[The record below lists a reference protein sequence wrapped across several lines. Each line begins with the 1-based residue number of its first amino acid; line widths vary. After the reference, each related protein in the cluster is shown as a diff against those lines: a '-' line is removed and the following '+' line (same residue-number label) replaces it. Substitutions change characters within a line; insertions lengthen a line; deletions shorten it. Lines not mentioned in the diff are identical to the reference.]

1 MGLTSRTIHFR
12 AGVLRIQYWLRCSHN
27 LRIVFGADLTCGVAA
42 VSHCMSSNTYT
53 SNYQALETT
62 SACLHTQSFFRESLL
77 SQYSRT
83 GDREHGQ
90 EPSQHCSS
98 NLGPE
103 HFTSMIYNNGWTAFA
118 PINRPKVSFA
128 LPVLLSK
135 NSIYVQADSNL
146 EHASQKRDFTR
157 PSMIDRYY
165 SIGAVS
171 TCYLFVEY
179 HTRRAPNLL
188 ARR

>member
-1 MGLTSRTIHFR
+1 MSLTPRTIHFR

-53 SNYQALETT
+53 SKYQALVTT
-62 SACLHTQSFFRESLL
+62 SQGLHTQSFSRESLL
-77 SQYSRT
+77 SQCSRPNDSNT
-83 GDREHGQ
+83 GKNRSSIALRISGRSIP
-90 EPSQHCSS
+90 PSM
-98 NLGPE
+98 
-103 HFTSMIYNNGWTAFA
+103 TYNNGWTAFA
-118 PINRPKVSFA
+118 PINRPKVPFA

-135 NSIYVQADSNL
+135 NSIYIQADSNL

-157 PSMIDRYY
+157 ASMKDRYN

-171 TCYLFVEY
+171 TCCLFVERY
-179 HTRRAPNLL
+179 TRRAPNSF